1 MNITLNSVFK
11 LAFQIF
17 GYDFVFQ
24 LDDDDNNSQKRHFS
38 LQKRLRCKLRNIL
51 HHRGSVFV
59 AGTSLHLKED
69 KQKSNKLNAGNE
81 KQDGIELIQIG
92 FDRRG
97 MDHGGMS
104 DSKDGGTD
112 AGKNC
117 GIDDDYVLTTAL
129 DYFPYR
135 PSNTMDCSN

>member
-81 KQDGIELIQIG
+81 KQDDTLLRMLALSPDWLQTHKFEILRTKTHLVPQPMNSVQ
-92 FDRRG
+92 DPHKRR
-97 MDHGGMS
+97 
-104 DSKDGGTD
+104 
-112 AGKNC
+112 KN
-117 GIDDDYVLTTAL
+117 
-129 DYFPYR
+129 
-135 PSNTMDCSN
+135 SM